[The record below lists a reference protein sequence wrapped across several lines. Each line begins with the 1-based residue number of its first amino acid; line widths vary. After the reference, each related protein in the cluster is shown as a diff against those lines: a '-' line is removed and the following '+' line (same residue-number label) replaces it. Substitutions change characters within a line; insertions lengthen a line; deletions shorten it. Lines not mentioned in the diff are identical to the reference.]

1 MHQEIEL
8 ADPLNVNAIMRT
20 LPEIN
25 ERESLDDLSILLSEL
40 LGRCH
45 NLNLTTGIEA
55 CAVVRDIGFV
65 MSSIR
70 KLGIQP
76 EKLNGGYE
84 MSFVDHLPDH
94 TKSALS
100 DIESI

>member
-1 MHQEIEL
+1 
-8 ADPLNVNAIMRT
+8 
-20 LPEIN
+20 
-25 ERESLDDLSILLSEL
+25 
-40 LGRCH
+40 
-45 NLNLTTGIEA
+45 
-55 CAVVRDIGFV
+55 

-84 MSFVDHLPDH
+84 MSFVDHLPDL